1 MGGVNCCGA
10 AAVAAAQSSTEW
22 VEEVNGREDLA
33 QLPQAF
39 WILLLLDC
47 YNPIVV
53 VVVVFVAAA
62 AASFVSNPQRELEL
76 Q

>member
-39 WILLLLDC
+39 WIFLLLLDC

-53 VVVVFVAAA
+53 VVVFVVA
-62 AASFVSNPQRELEL
+62 AASFVSNPERELEL

>member
-10 AAVAAAQSSTEW
+10 AVAAAQCSTEW

-47 YNPIVV
+47 YNIIVV
-53 VVVVFVAAA
+53 VVAAP
-62 AASFVSNPQRELEL
+62 SFVSNPERELGL

>member
-1 MGGVNCCGA
+1 MGMGGVNCCGA

-47 YNPIVV
+47 YNIIVV
-53 VVVVFVAAA
+53 VVAA
-62 AASFVSNPQRELEL
+62 AASFVSNPERELGL

>member
-47 YNPIVV
+47 YNPI
-53 VVVVFVAAA
+53 FVA
-62 AASFVSNPQRELEL
+62 AASFVSNPERELEL

>member
-1 MGGVNCCGA
+1 MGMGGVNCCGA

-53 VVVVFVAAA
+53 VVA
-62 AASFVSNPQRELEL
+62 AASFVSNPERELGL